1 MERIRLVEKE
11 LVRINK
17 IVRNQDY
24 NPMDVLQ
31 LSIPF
36 TTNDVKLNYFKIIR
50 LIHPDKNWNLD
61 RFCLAFDIVNNCYQ
75 ILLDNKKQKICIN
88 CKKNYTVNNI
98 KLLKEIYRKDQLKDG
113 TTVGSEKSN
122 NSIETRLVK
131 WNVGALSIIKNNL
144 SQQQIKVSV
153 NIAIDGAAHTKNKC
167 KSKSDKHDKGLRQR
181 ATQRQNAEKRIQN
194 HQFSFTNK
202 VTLEVIQ
209 EKTDQNQ
216 SM

>member
-1 MERIRLVEKE
+1 
-11 LVRINK
+11 
-17 IVRNQDY
+17 
-24 NPMDVLQ
+24 MDVLQ
-31 LSIPF
+31 ISITF
-36 TTNDVKLNYFKIIR
+36 ITKDIKLNCFKIIR
-50 LIHPDKNWNLD
+50 LIHPDKSWNLD

-88 CKKNYTVNNI
+88 CKKNYTFNNI

-113 TTVGSEKSN
+113 ITVGSEKSN
-122 NSIETRLVK
+122 NSTETLLVK
-131 WNVGALSIIKNNL
+131 WNAGALSIIKNNL